1 MTLDRTTHEGETIGV
16 EVPITVE
23 LLVTETEPG
32 FAGDTQSGAK
42 KPATL
47 ETGLVVYVP
56 IFVAEGDVIR
66 IDTRTGE
73 YQTRV

>member
-1 MTLDRTTHEGETIGV
+1 IGV